1 METLI
6 DTHLACVE
14 RLLELLDVERSCLE
28 KRDADGLQDCFGQK
42 QEATNRVQASADALA
57 NALANA
63 RANAPANAS
72 TGAASSIPA
81 DPMANESGVTTRR
94 LDARVIET
102 FINTLPAAS
111 HSAIREKF
119 ARIDEVSRAV
129 MSRNQANGALIEF
142 SRRNTEMILES
153 LTGRVPSTD
162 RLYQADGRLKAD
174 TRARTLGAA

>member
-63 RANAPANAS
+63 S
-72 TGAASSIPA
+72 TGAVSSIPA
-81 DPMANESGVTTRR
+81 DPMAADSMANKPSVTTRR

>member
-42 QEATNRVQASADALA
+42 QEATNRVNALANAPA

-63 RANAPANAS
+63 S
-72 TGAASSIPA
+72 TGAVSGIPADPVAA
-81 DPMANESGVTTRR
+81 DPMANKPSVTARR

-111 HSAIREKF
+111 HPAIREKF

>member
-1 METLI
+1 MEALI

-63 RANAPANAS
+63 S
-72 TGAASSIPA
+72 TGAVSSIPA

-111 HSAIREKF
+111 HSAMREKF

>member
-57 NALANA
+57 NALT
-63 RANAPANAS
+63 NAPANAS

-81 DPMANESGVTTRR
+81 DPMANKPSVTTRR

-142 SRRNTEMILES
+142 SRRNTEVILES